1 MKKNKK
7 DNPTTEHFITVY
19 NADFD
24 EEYSNHLTAMDTFVY
39 VSMKLMAGNV
49 YANNTIYATA
59 AFQPIRRAIHQNA
72 GARAAGKISGG
83 HDMYNYVNNMYICCI
98 K

>member
-1 MKKNKK
+1 MFTKHFNAQAGKVSPAMICLKIIK
-7 DNPTTEHFITVY
+7 IQGTNPMNLKEHSRRAFY
-19 NADFD
+19 PA
-24 EEYSNHLTAMDTFVY
+24 
-39 VSMKLMAGNV
+39 LMLAQSRDS
-49 YANNTIYATA
+49 TA

-72 GARAAGKISGG
+72 GARTAGKISGG

>member
-1 MKKNKK
+1 MKLDKSK
-7 DNPTTEHFITVY
+7 EHFVVVY
-19 NADFD
+19 NKDFD
-24 EEYSNHLTAMDTFVY
+24 KANEKHLTAMDAYVY
-39 VSMKLMAGNV
+39 ITMKLMAGNV

>member
-1 MKKNKK
+1 MEKNKSK
-7 DNPTTEHFITVY
+7 EHFLVVY
-19 NADFD
+19 NNDFD
-24 EEYSNHLTAMDTFVY
+24 ESRQNHLNAMDAFVY
-39 VSMKLMAGNV
+39 VTMKLMAGNV
-49 YANNTIYATA
+49 YANNTVYATA